1 MVRIADQ
8 SSFAQRSIKRSHSIP
23 LWVALLTVVTIDAV
37 GLGCAGYVAN
47 LACRLSVMSVS
58 SPSAGLPAIGV
69 LDALIFCLLARAK
82 GSYRIQSIIQPG
94 GGAAVVVQNYAAS
107 LVVLTLGLFALKTD
121 VDNAFS
127 LLGLF
132 AVFGLGA
139 IIALRKLHHATILW
153 AARRGAVRGRP
164 VVAIGEFGETAR
176 LSDLDLLRFGID
188 VVGCVALTPHSRGD
202 GFAGA
207 RQNQLTQ
214 AIDMARRLRAQ
225 EFALLI
231 PWNCGQTLTEVLDR
245 LRASPLPARLYADR
259 KLRDVLVRQSDG
271 AVDSHFSVRLQRAP
285 LSRYNRWVK
294 RLLDLVISCLLL
306 LLLSPLLLA
315 TAVLVKLD
323 SPGPV
328 MFRQRRGGFDG
339 REFLIFK
346 FRTMFVLEDGA
357 AIRQVSRND
366 RRVTRIGRV
375 LRRTSI
381 DELPQLLNVLRGD
394 MSLVGPRPHAVAHD
408 EAYRTQIDSYAM
420 RRHVMPGLTGAAQVA
435 GLRGETPH
443 LRDMAQRVEL
453 DLWYV
458 DNWSLTLDL
467 RILAQTFVALLE
479 HPSY

>member
-1 MVRIADQ
+1 MRSA
-8 SSFAQRSIKRSHSIP
+8 SSGCSLSSGWARSSRSANSTTQQFCGPQDVALFA
-23 LWVALLTVVTIDAV
+23 VALLSPS
-37 GLGCAGYVAN
+37 AN
-47 LACRLSVMSVS
+47 LA
-58 SPSAGLPAIGV
+58 
-69 LDALIFCLLARAK
+69 K
-82 GSYRIQSIIQPG
+82 
-94 GGAAVVVQNYAAS
+94 
-107 LVVLTLGLFALKTD
+107 
-121 VDNAFS
+121 
-127 LLGLF
+127 
-132 AVFGLGA
+132 
-139 IIALRKLHHATILW
+139 
-153 AARRGAVRGRP
+153 RRGCP
-164 VVAIGEFGETAR
+164 IWICCNSELTS
-176 LSDLDLLRFGID
+176 SD
-188 VVGCVALTPHSRGD
+188 ASHLTPHSRGD

-231 PWNCGQTLTEVLDR
+231 PWNRGQTLTEVLDR

-271 AVDSHFSVRLQRAP
+271 AVNSHFSVRLQRAP

-443 LRDMAQRVEL
+443 LRDMAQKS
-453 DLWYV
+453 
-458 DNWSLTLDL
+458 NWTCGTSTIG
-467 RILAQTFVALLE
+467 R
-479 HPSY
+479 